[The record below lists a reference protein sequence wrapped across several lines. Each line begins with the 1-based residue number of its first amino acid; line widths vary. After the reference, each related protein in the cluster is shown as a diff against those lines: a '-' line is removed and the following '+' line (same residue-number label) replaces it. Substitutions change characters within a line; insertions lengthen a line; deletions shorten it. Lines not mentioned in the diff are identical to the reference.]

1 MCFCFFC
8 PRRPQGCNDSGVK
21 EILGKTPSVAKTRK
35 WHFSPDWDVKS
46 SWQVMV
52 LVCMQKPTILT
63 IVLFYGF
70 FGASFFVKQSHQ
82 IQLKVNLL
90 TELIWHENQRKLS
103 FTLFVLLHVCTLYI
117 PELNKY
123 LCTRTLAYTN
133 SPKLHWKVFLT
144 WYSLFIFNDLVHLFL
159 LSVCFVVRKYFNTLW
174 TLIYLI

>member
-1 MCFCFFC
+1 MAQTLETNLSFCFFWHT
-8 PRRPQGCNDSGVK
+8 RRPQGCNDSGVK
-21 EILGKTPSVAKTRK
+21 EILGRTPSVAKTRK

-123 LCTRTLAYTN
+123 VLAH
-133 SPKLHWKVFLT
+133 LHTQTVFPNCIEC
-144 WYSLFIFNDLVHLFL
+144 FFNWV
-159 LSVCFVVRKYFNTLW
+159 
-174 TLIYLI
+174 

>member
-1 MCFCFFC
+1 MEILTIWLENSGPNPWNKLVCTFCFFWH

-21 EILGKTPSVAKTRK
+21 EILGRTPSVAKTRK

-52 LVCMQKPTILT
+52 LVCMEKPAILS

-103 FTLFVLLHVCTLYI
+103 FTLFVLLHVHMYI
-117 PELNKY
+117 VH
-123 LCTRTLAYTN
+123 T
-133 SPKLHWKVFLT
+133 KV
-144 WYSLFIFNDLVHLFL
+144 
-159 LSVCFVVRKYFNTLW
+159 K
-174 TLIYLI
+174 